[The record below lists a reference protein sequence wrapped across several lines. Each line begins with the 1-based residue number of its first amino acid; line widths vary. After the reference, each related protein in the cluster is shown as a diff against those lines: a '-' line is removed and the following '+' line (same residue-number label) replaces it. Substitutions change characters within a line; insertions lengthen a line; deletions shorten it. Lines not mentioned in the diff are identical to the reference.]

1 MANVTQFLMAIPPR
15 PKRTLHKSHSD
26 ALIRNP
32 APANY
37 SWQRHCD
44 ESKPMEH
51 HAPHSEFTLR
61 DFHYQ
66 KMAATYKEREA
77 LGVINIPSKSR
88 AAIPG
93 YSGHVARRESMN
105 VCGMSTKKS
114 NITAAETFEREEAE
128 CLARYTHPSK
138 CLGPASMRSQSA
150 DYVAAYMAPSV
161 DLRCF
166 G

>member
-1 MANVTQFLMAIPPR
+1 
-15 PKRTLHKSHSD
+15 
-26 ALIRNP
+26 
-32 APANY
+32 
-37 SWQRHCD
+37 
-44 ESKPMEH
+44 
-51 HAPHSEFTLR
+51 
-61 DFHYQ
+61 
-66 KMAATYKEREA
+66 MAATYKEREA
-77 LGVINIPSKSR
+77 LGVLDIPSKSR

-114 NITAAETFEREEAE
+114 NITAAETFEKEEAE

-138 CLGPASMRSQSA
+138 CLGPASMRSTSA

>member
-1 MANVTQFLMAIPPR
+1 
-15 PKRTLHKSHSD
+15 
-26 ALIRNP
+26 
-32 APANY
+32 
-37 SWQRHCD
+37 
-44 ESKPMEH
+44 
-51 HAPHSEFTLR
+51 
-61 DFHYQ
+61 
-66 KMAATYKEREA
+66 MAATYKEREN
-77 LGVINIPSKSR
+77 LGVLDIPSKPR
-88 AAIPG
+88 AAIAG
-93 YSGHVARRESMN
+93 YSGHVPRRESMN

-114 NITAAETFEREEAE
+114 NITAAEAFEAEDRE

>member
-15 PKRTLHKSHSD
+15 PKRTMIKSHSD

-32 APANY
+32 APAQY

-44 ESKPMEH
+44 ESAPMEH
-51 HAPHSEFTLR
+51 IEPKSEFTLR

-114 NITAAETFEREEAE
+114 NITAAETFEREERE
-128 CLARYTHPSK
+128 CLERYTHPSK